1 MIKMKTKK
9 ELIQLF
15 NDGKIESI
23 ATYSNDYY
31 RACHIVEIVY
41 GIDDKVFGYI
51 ELPNGYDCNGFRTY
65 DKLFFFVKLNYNNS
79 FRVHGETWN
88 MNNFIRKF

>member
-1 MIKMKTKK
+1 MKTKK

-15 NDGKIESI
+15 NGGKIESV

-31 RACHIVEIVY
+31 RACHIVEVVH

-51 ELPNGYDCNGFRTY
+51 ELPNGYDKDGFRTY
-65 DKLFFFVKLNYNNS
+65 EKTFFFVKLNYENDS
-79 FRVHGETWN
+79 FRVHGETWDL
-88 MNNFIRKF
+88 NNFIRKF